1 MNTSQQNE
9 YINILNSNGFDPKFP
24 YDTSSFENPL
34 SNKILLMEIYIME
47 KIKLIRIILMI
58 F

>member
-9 YINILNSNGFDPKFP
+9 YINILNSNGFDLKFP

-34 SNKILLMEIYIME
+34 SNKILIMEIYIME
-47 KIKLIRIILMI
+47 KPKLIRIILMI